1 MMGLTEE
8 VRAGMDIDI
17 DMDMDMDVDIS
28 RGCIDKKAVL
38 LLHKGG

>member
-8 VRAGMDIDI
+8 VRAGMDV
-17 DMDMDMDVDIS
+17 DVYIS
-28 RGCIDKKAVL
+28 SGCIDKKAVL